1 MEEEKGEEERENKG
15 QHQATRH
22 FAANANKPPEKW
34 TKWRV
39 ECVEWVGGETQET
52 AGDGKEDD
60 DGVGHSATF
69 DT

>member
-1 MEEEKGEEERENKG
+1 MGEAQGR
-15 QHQATRH
+15 HQATRH

-34 TKWRV
+34 SKWSAGSAESGR
-39 ECVEWVGGETQET
+39 EDEPET
-52 AGDGKEDD
+52 AGDGDGNEDD